1 MAIFAAIF
9 VVMVL
14 SKRNGAFLSKGI
26 RAASFQRPAGGGL
39 AAVAGKS
46 LRTGIDFY
54 AGK

>member
-26 RAASFQRPAGGGL
+26 RAANFQRSAGGGFGGGCWQKF
-39 AAVAGKS
+39 AHWH
-46 LRTGIDFY
+46 
-54 AGK
+54 